1 MQITRPFLTTTSVL
15 LLAIAA
21 SLSLTAQQTGTIN
34 GRVVD
39 AASGDPVI
47 GAVVRVDGVP
57 RIGATS
63 NVSGNFSIRNVPVGT
78 VSISISSVGHGSKTI
93 EGIAVRA
100 GEITRQDVSLATRA
114 VKGET
119 VTIRAAA
126 GRGTDNAALIER
138 KRSTTV
144 SDAISSQEIARAP
157 ASDAGDA
164 MKRVTGVSVVGD
176 KYVVVR
182 GLSERYSSTQLNG
195 VNLPSPEPEKKVVP
209 FDMFPSSMISRLT
222 TIKTFTPD
230 NPGDFAGGLVKITT
244 KEFPE
249 SFLLTFSAGT
259 GTNSQTQG
267 TSALGYAGGATDYLG
282 IDDGTRRLPTG
293 LAAGHRQ
300 SAGTQADLLGRFTN
314 TVYSPAA
321 ADLPFNQAYNLT
333 IGNRFDVGIP
343 LGFLV
348 GASYSGSANYRE
360 EKQSYPLLEE
370 LSNGRRALRYDYDV
384 RRAERSVL
392 WGGLLNVSAQL
403 SPEHKIGFKGVLNH
417 SSDDETRNVNG
428 FYSQSSVGEIRYSRL
443 RFVERTLGSMQL
455 DGESQFES
463 LLGSRLEWRGA
474 ISTAHRSEPDN
485 RSITYFR
492 SSGDSNFYFANNF
505 GSNNGRFFSDL
516 ADTEKNAGFDLT
528 IPVPLWEAA
537 LSRIKIGGL
546 ARFRDR
552 DFGARRF
559 LYGTGRSELDR
570 LVQAP
575 EDLFTRENVLSGLVT
590 FNDETLASDRYTA
603 SEQVIAGYGMIDI
616 PVTAALR
623 FIGGVRVEQW
633 KLDLFSP
640 SPVSGERDSALDAER
655 DVLDLLPSLNLV
667 YALDDAMN
675 LRASFSQTLARPEFR
690 ELAPFRFDD
699 YRQSTYGNPSLVP
712 TKVINLDLRW
722 EWFPGSGEVLATSA
736 FYKRFTNPIEQ
747 FYLVGGSGIS
757 AEPAN
762 ASNAMT
768 YGVELEFRRG
778 LEFLS
783 PSLEQFSVGTNL
795 TMVKSEV
802 SFTEGEA
809 VQIFD
814 GLGIS
819 PFSAEVLTSRNR
831 PLQGQS
837 PYVVNASLG
846 YDNRESGTNA
856 NVLYN
861 IFGRRLAIV
870 GTEGIPDTY
879 EQPRGALDLSIS
891 QRLPAGLQLRLTARN
906 LLDAENILRQEF
918 SDGET
923 IDIERYRTGRTISL
937 GITYAI
943 E

>member
-1 MQITRPFLTTTSVL
+1 MIAGVL
-15 LLAIAA
+15 LLAIAGP
-21 SLSLTAQQTGTIN
+21 LSLTAQQTGTIN
-34 GRVVD
+34 GRIVD
-39 AASGDPVI
+39 GANGEPVI
-47 GAVVRVDGVP
+47 GAVVRVEGVP
-57 RIGATS
+57 RMGATS
-63 NVSGNFSIRNVPVGT
+63 NVSGSYSIRNVPAGT
-78 VSISISSVGHGSKTI
+78 VNLTISSVGHGSKTI
-93 EGIAVRA
+93 EGVVVHA
-100 GEITRQDVSLATRA
+100 GSITRQDVSLATEA
-114 VKGET
+114 VKGAT
-119 VTIRAAA
+119 VTIKANA

-267 TSALGYAGGATDYLG
+267 KSALGYSGGATDYLG
-282 IDDGTRRLPTG
+282 IDDGTRRLPSG
-293 LAAGHRQ
+293 LASGRRQ
-300 SAGTQADLLGRFTN
+300 SAQTQADLLGRFTN
-314 TVYSPAA
+314 NLFSPTP

-333 IGNRFDVGIP
+333 IGNQFDVGIP

-348 GASYSGSANYRE
+348 GASYSGSSTYRE

-370 LSNGRRALRYDYDV
+370 LANGTRALRYDYDI

-392 WGGLLNVSAQL
+392 WGGLLNISAQL

-417 SSDDETRNVNG
+417 SADDETRNVNG

-443 RFVERTLGSMQL
+443 RFLERTLGSMQI
-455 DGESQFES
+455 DGESHFES
-463 LLGSRLEWRGA
+463 LLDSRLEWRGA
-474 ISTAHRSEPDN
+474 VSTAHRSEPDN

-516 ADTEKNAGFDLT
+516 QDVEKNAGIDLT
-528 IPVPLWEAA
+528 IPVRLWDDGV
-537 LSRIKIGGL
+537 SRVKVGGL
-546 ARFRDR
+546 ARLRDR

-559 LYGTGRSELDR
+559 LYGTGRSEFDQ
-570 LVQAP
+570 LVKAP
-575 EDLFTRENVLSGLVT
+575 EDLFTQENVLSGLIT

-603 SEQVIAGYGMIDI
+603 SEHVIAGYAMIDI
-616 PVTAALR
+616 PVTTALR
-623 FIGGVRVEQW
+623 FIGGVRLEQW

-640 SPVSGERDSALDAER
+640 SPISGERDSALDAER
-655 DVLDLLPSLNLV
+655 DVLDFLPSLNLV
-667 YALDDAMN
+667 YSLDEAMN

-699 YRQSTYGNPSLVP
+699 YRQSTYGNPSLVA
-712 TKVINLDLRW
+712 TKIINLDLRW

-736 FYKRFTNPIEQ
+736 FYKHFTNPIEQ

-762 ASNAMT
+762 ANGAIT

-778 LEFLS
+778 LAFIS
-783 PSLEQFSVGTNL
+783 PSLEPFSIGTNL
-795 TMVKSEV
+795 TVVKSEV

-809 VQIFD
+809 VRIFD

-819 PFSAEVLTSRNR
+819 PFSADVLTNRNR

-846 YDNRESGTNA
+846 YDNSDWGTSA

-879 EQPRGALDLSIS
+879 EQPRGALDISIS

-906 LLDAENILRQEF
+906 LLDAESILSQEF
-918 SDGET
+918 SDGEI

-937 GITYAI
+937 GLTYAF